1 MVEVPA
7 AARVVIIGG
16 GIIGCST
23 AYHLMHE
30 GVRDVVVLERDRLT
44 SGTTFHAAGLVGQL
58 RSSANITRLLTY
70 SVDLYRRLETETGQA
85 TGFKQN
91 GGLRL
96 ACNAERMTEI
106 RRQAT
111 TAHSFGL
118 EMHLLSPREACDLW
132 PLMSPRDIVGAA
144 YLPTDGQ
151 ANPSDLTQALA
162 KGARQHGARIVEGVS
177 VTGIQR
183 QGGRVTG
190 VVTTAGEVA
199 CETVVNCAGQWAPEL
214 GALAGVSVPLS
225 AMQHQYMVSE
235 KIDGVSPDLPTLRD
249 PDGLI
254 YFKEEVGGLVM
265 GGYERRP
272 LAWAVNGVPPGWSF
286 SLLDPNYD
294 QFEPLMES
302 ALQRVPALGAAG
314 VRQLINGPESFTPDG
329 NFILGEAPELG
340 GFFVGAGFNAYGIA
354 AAGGAGWALAAWVAA
369 GHPPMD
375 LSAVD
380 IRRFGSPHRDRAW
393 TRARTVEATGK
404 HYTMAWPHEEHDSG
418 RPARVSPL
426 YGRLK
431 AAGAC
436 FGEKLG
442 WERPNWFASAGQEPV
457 DRYTYGRGNWVD
469 NVAEEHR
476 KVRERVG
483 LFDQSSFAK
492 FLMVG
497 PDAAAALSW
506 ICAGNVDRAVGRIT
520 YTQMLNARGGIECDL
535 TVTRLACDR
544 FYIVTGTGAATRD
557 FNWIQRHVPAELN
570 AHLVDVTSAYA
581 TLSLMG
587 PRARDVLQAVTE
599 VDVSNAAFPFATCRE
614 IGIVGAPVR
623 ALRVT
628 YVGELGWEL
637 HMPSETAP
645 AVYDRLIDAGAAY
658 GLTNC
663 GYRAIETLRLEKGY
677 RAWGSDITAD
687 DTPLEAGLGFA
698 VKLRG
703 NQPFQ
708 GRDALLKQREVGVR
722 KRLACFTVDNPD
734 IVLLGRET
742 LYRDGERVGYL
753 ASAGYGHTVGQG
765 IGYGYVRAAQAID
778 ISHVEAGSYELE
790 VAGTRVPCRVH
801 TGALYDP
808 GMQRVKA

>member
-1 MVEVPA
+1 MGQLPA
-7 AARVVIIGG
+7 AAQVVIIGG

-30 GVRDVVVLERDRLT
+30 GVRDVVVLEQGRLT

-58 RSSANITRLLTY
+58 RSSANITRLLKY
-70 SVDLYRRLETETGQA
+70 SVDLYARLEAETGQA

-106 RRQAT
+106 KRQAT

-118 EMHLLSPREACDLW
+118 EMHLLSPQEASDLW
-132 PLMSPRDIVGAA
+132 PLMSPQDLVGAA

-162 KGARQHGARIVEGVS
+162 KGARMHGARFVEGAR
-177 VTGIQR
+177 VTGIHQKD
-183 QGGRVTG
+183 GRVTG
-190 VVTTAGEVA
+190 VTTDQGTIA

-214 GALAGVSVPLS
+214 GTLAGVSVPLS
-225 AMQHQYMVSE
+225 SMQHQYMVTE
-235 KIDGVSPDLPTLRD
+235 TIDGVASDLPTLRD

-265 GGYERRP
+265 GGYERQP
-272 LAWAVNGVPPGWSF
+272 LSWAEASVPDGWSF
-286 SLLDPNYD
+286 SLLDPNYE

-302 ALQRVPALGAAG
+302 ALHRVPALASAG

-329 NFILGEAPELG
+329 NFILGEAPELS

-354 AAGGAGWALAAWVAA
+354 AAGGAGWALAAWIAE

-375 LSAVD
+375 LSVVD
-380 IRRFGSPHRDRAW
+380 IRRFGRPHRDRAW
-393 TRARTVEATGK
+393 VRARTVEATGK
-404 HYTMAWPHEEHDSG
+404 HYTMAWPGEEHDSG

-426 YGRLK
+426 YGRLQE
-431 AAGAC
+431 ARAC

-442 WERPNWFASAGQEPV
+442 WERPNWFAREGQAPV
-457 DRYTYGRGNWVD
+457 DEYSYGRTNWFD
-469 NVAEEHR
+469 NVADEHR
-476 KVRERVG
+476 AVRERVG

-492 FLMVG
+492 FLMIG
-497 PDAAAALSW
+497 PDAVTALSW
-506 ICAGNVDRAVGRIT
+506 ICAGDVTRPVGRIT

-535 TVTRLACDR
+535 TVTRLAEDR

-557 FNWIQRHVPAELN
+557 FDWIRRHIPKGLN

-587 PRARDVLQAVTE
+587 PCARDVLQAVSE
-599 VDVSNAAFPFATCRE
+599 ADVSNAAFPFATCQE
-614 IGIVGAPVR
+614 IPIAGAPVR

-645 AVYDRLIDAGAAY
+645 IVYDRLVAAGAAH
-658 GLTNC
+658 GLANC

-687 DTPLEAGLGFA
+687 DTPLEAGLAFA
-698 VKLRG
+698 VKLKS
-703 NQPFQ
+703 NLPFQ
-708 GRDALLKQREVGVR
+708 GRDALLMQRETGVR
-722 KRLACFTVDNPD
+722 KRLVCFTVDDPD
-734 IVLLGRET
+734 VVLLGRET
-742 LYRDGERVGYL
+742 VYRDGQRIGYL
-753 ASAGYGHTVGQG
+753 ASAGYGHTLERG
-765 IGYGYVRAAQAID
+765 IGYGYVRADHPID
-778 ISHVEAGSYELE
+778 KSYIETGRYELE
-790 VAGTRVPCRVH
+790 VAGAHVPCQVH
-801 TGALYDP
+801 TQALYDP
-808 GMQRVKA
+808 TMARVKA